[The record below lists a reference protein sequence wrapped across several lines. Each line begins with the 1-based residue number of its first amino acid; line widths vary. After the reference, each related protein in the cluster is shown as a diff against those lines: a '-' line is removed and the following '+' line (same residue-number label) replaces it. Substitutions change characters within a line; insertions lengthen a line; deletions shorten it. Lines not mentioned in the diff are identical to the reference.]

1 MSDSLRESMSAL
13 MDGEASE
20 MELRRLLKEDSP
32 ELREEWA
39 RQHMARSVLHDEPVR
54 PMSFDLQAAVRT
66 AIDEESVHSA
76 APTGWRRQ
84 LASLAVA
91 ASVAAVVVFG
101 VNGWQGLGPDKA
113 PAMATAPVSTPGEM
127 GTAVGSVT
135 ASANGGTEPQ
145 AWDTPMNPERKARF
159 DSYLRRHT
167 EGAVYNSGPGMMSWA
182 RVVSQQPAE

>member
-20 MELRRLLKEDSP
+20 LEIRRLLKEDNP
-32 ELREEWA
+32 ELREEWT
-39 RQHMARSVLHDEPVR
+39 RQHLTRSALHDEPVR
-54 PMSFDLQAAVRT
+54 PLSMDLQAAVRS
-66 AIDEESVHSA
+66 AIDDEGQHSS
-76 APTGWRRQ
+76 APAGWRRQ
-84 LASLAVA
+84 LASVAVA

-101 VNGWQGLGPDKA
+101 VNGYQGLGQDAA
-113 PAMATAPVSTPGEM
+113 PAMASAPVSAPSDM

-135 ASANGGTEPQ
+135 ASANGGTEPR

-159 DSYLRRHT
+159 DAYLRRHT

>member
-20 MELRRLLKEDSP
+20 MELRRLLKEDSS
-32 ELREEWA
+32 ELREQWT
-39 RQHMARSVLHDEPVR
+39 RQHLTRSALRDEAIS
-54 PMSFDLQAAVRT
+54 PMKMDLQAAVRS
-66 AIDEESVHSA
+66 AIDEEDVHSA

-84 LASLAVA
+84 LASVAVA

-101 VNGWQGLGPDKA
+101 VNGWQGLGQNDA
-113 PAMATAPVSTPGEM
+113 PAMAAAPVSAPADM
-127 GTAVGSVT
+127 GAAVGSVT
-135 ASANGGTEPQ
+135 ASANGGAEPQ